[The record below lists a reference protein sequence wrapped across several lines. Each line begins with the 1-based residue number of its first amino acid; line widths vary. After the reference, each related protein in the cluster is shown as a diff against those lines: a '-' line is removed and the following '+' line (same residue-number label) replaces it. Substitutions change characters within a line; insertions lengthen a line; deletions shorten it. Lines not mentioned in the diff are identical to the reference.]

1 MRSPQPQPGN
11 YLGDDPDLTAELG
24 QRLAATAQTGQ
35 GLITNY
41 LFYGQRR
48 AAEQQLTERADRD
61 TERRRERTAHTAHA
75 DDGNVLGEAAH
86 RARRELDH
94 VPQLQERAGQSPV
107 TDRQADQARLTL
119 RLVDPH
125 VAEARTGSEPP
136 SPGPTLQVQ
145 TAEDHLAV
153 DALADNPS
161 QRDPLADHP
170 SAATDPARV
179 TLGAQDPVRRR

>member
-61 TERRRERTAHTAHA
+61 LERQQERTTRTAQA
-75 DDGNVLGEAAH
+75 DHGDALAGAAH

-94 VPQLQERAGQSPV
+94 APQPRDPAGQSPV
-107 TDRQADQARLTL
+107 TDRQAEATRLTL
-119 RLVDPH
+119 RLIDPS
-125 VAEARTGSEPP
+125 ATEARTSSGMQL
-136 SPGPTLQVQ
+136 PGPSLQLQ
-145 TAEDHLAV
+145 ATEDHLAV
-153 DALADNPS
+153 DALADNAS
-161 QRDPLADHP
+161 HRDPLADP
-170 SAATDPARV
+170 NAAVVPARV
-179 TLGAQDPVRRR
+179 TLGAQDPIRRR

>member
-48 AAEQQLTERADRD
+48 AAEQQLTEREDRD
-61 TERRRERTAHTAHA
+61 TERQRERTAHTAQA
-75 DDGNVLGEAAH
+75 DDGNALAEAAH
-86 RARRELDH
+86 MARRELDH
-94 VPQLQERAGQSPV
+94 APQLQDRAGQSPV
-107 TDRQADQARLTL
+107 TDRHAEEARLTL

-125 VAEARTGSEPP
+125 NAEARTGSEPQ
-136 SPGPTLQVQ
+136 SPGPRPQLQ

-161 QRDPLADHP
+161 QRDPLADP
-170 SAATDPARV
+170 NAATDPARV
-179 TLGAQDPVRRR
+179 TLGAKDPVSRR

>member
-48 AAEQQLTERADRD
+48 AAEQQLTEREDRD
-61 TERRRERTAHTAHA
+61 LERRRERTARTAQA
-75 DDGNVLGEAAH
+75 DDGAALAEAAH

-107 TDRQADQARLTL
+107 TDRQAEEARLTL

-125 VAEARTGSEPP
+125 AAEARTGSEPQ
-136 SPGPTLQVQ
+136 SPGPSHQEQ

-161 QRDPLADHP
+161 QRDPLADP
-170 SAATDPARV
+170 NAAVDPARV

>member
-48 AAEQQLTERADRD
+48 AAEQQLTEREDRD
-61 TERRRERTAHTAHA
+61 LERQRERTAHTAQSDRHSLA
-75 DDGNVLGEAAH
+75 EAA
-86 RARRELDH
+86 RGARRELDH
-94 VPQLQERAGQSPV
+94 APQPQDPAGQSPV
-107 TDRQADQARLTL
+107 TDRQAEATRLTL

-125 VAEARTGSEPP
+125 STEARTGPEPHSLDASHRP
-136 SPGPTLQVQ
+136 AT
-145 TAEDHLAV
+145 TEDHLAV

-161 QRDPLADHP
+161 QRDPLADP
-170 SAATDPARV
+170 NAGVDPARV
-179 TLGAQDPVRRR
+179 TLGAQDPIRRR